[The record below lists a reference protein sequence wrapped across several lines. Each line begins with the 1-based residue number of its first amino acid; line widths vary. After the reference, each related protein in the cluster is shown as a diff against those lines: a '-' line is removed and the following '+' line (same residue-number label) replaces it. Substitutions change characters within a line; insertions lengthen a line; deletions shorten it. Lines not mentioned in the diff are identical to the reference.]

1 MNSHAGTKK
10 PSTLESSSKWMLG
23 NRLETKDL
31 NPSVVK
37 FCAGLPTHHLKE
49 ITEEDQVIVQGR
61 TPRNGKD

>member
-1 MNSHAGTKK
+1 
-10 PSTLESSSKWMLG
+10 MLG